1 MPFTLYGSDRFAA
14 QAPPKARQD
23 VSPVQPGALVR
34 PVDEKD
40 TAARTPPRQSPGG
53 EGDGSSS
60 ALAAYAETARPR
72 ARQPA
77 LHAHQIMSSPVT
89 TLTPETSIFEAWRL
103 FRAKRY
109 RHIPVVDGE
118 GRLVGIVSDRD
129 LLRYA
134 AVNGRIPPFDE
145 HSVEAQT
152 AIATLMKPRVLTA
165 TPDTEIRQ
173 IARVLIEQHIGA
185 MPIMDYSGGLRG
197 IVTRSDI
204 LRALVTHAP
213 LELWV

>member
-14 QAPPKARQD
+14 QPPPEVKRELAPAQPSA
-23 VSPVQPGALVR
+23 PVRRVEAKEPRHQGP
-34 PVDEKD
+34 
-40 TAARTPPRQSPGG
+40 PPREG
-53 EGDGSSS
+53 EGPPS

-89 TLTPETSIFEAWRL
+89 TLTPETSILEAWRV

-118 GRLVGIVSDRD
+118 GRLVGIVADRD

-185 MPIMDYSGGLRG
+185 MPIMDYQGRLRG

>member
-1 MPFTLYGSDRFAA
+1 MPFNFYGQDPVTT
-14 QAPPKARQD
+14 PPAREQG
-23 VSPVQPGALVR
+23 VSPSAPVPAVR
-34 PVDEKD
+34 PVRDDE
-40 TAARTPPRQSPGG
+40 RRPPRRAP
-53 EGDGSSS
+53 DGQRPPPPETE
-60 ALAAYAETARPR
+60 ALQAYAKTARPGF
-72 ARQPA
+72 RQPA
-77 LHAHQIMSSPVT
+77 LHAEQIMSAPVT
-89 TLTPETSIFEAWRL
+89 TLTPETSILEAWAL
-103 FRAKRY
+103 FRQTRY
-109 RHIPVVDGE
+109 RHIPVVDGS

-134 AVNGRIPPFDE
+134 AVNGRIPPYDDD
-145 HSVEAQT
+145 SPEART
-152 AIATLMKPRVLTA
+152 PIATLMKTRVLTA

-185 MPIMDYSGGLRG
+185 MPIMDAAGRLRG

>member
-1 MPFTLYGSDRFAA
+1 MPFTLYGSDRYAA
-14 QAPPKARQD
+14 QHPPERRLEAAPAQP
-23 VSPVQPGALVR
+23 VSPPR
-34 PVDEKD
+34 PLSDQEGSPQQGRPRPDGGGVEG
-40 TAARTPPRQSPGG
+40 PP
-53 EGDGSSS
+53 S

-89 TLTPETSIFEAWRL
+89 TLTPETSILEAWRL

-109 RHIPVVDGE
+109 RHIPVVDSE
-118 GRLVGIVSDRD
+118 GRLVGIVADRD

-185 MPIMDYSGGLRG
+185 MPIMDYQGRLRG

>member
-1 MPFTLYGSDRFAA
+1 MPFTLYGADQVAPRQWNAPGVSAA
-14 QAPPKARQD
+14 E
-23 VSPVQPGALVR
+23 PVRATR
-34 PVDEKD
+34 PV
-40 TAARTPPRQSPGG
+40 AREEARGDGRAPRREGRARRG
-53 EGDGSSS
+53 EGET
-60 ALAAYAETARPR
+60 ALQAYAETARPR
-72 ARQPA
+72 ERQPA

-89 TLTPETSIFEAWRL
+89 TLMPETTIVEAWGV
-103 FRAKRY
+103 FREHRF

-118 GRLVGIVSDRD
+118 GRLVGIVADRD

-134 AVNGRIPPFDE
+134 ALNGRIPPYGPD
-145 HSVEAQT
+145 SPEART
-152 AIATLMKPRVLTA
+152 PIARLMKQQVLTA

-173 IARVLIEQHIGA
+173 IAQVLIEQHIGA
-185 MPIMDYSGGLRG
+185 MPIMDYRGALVG